1 MSSGAAATVSGADLR
16 LGGVLLAAGSASRLG
31 HRPKCLL
38 ELGGQPLIRRAL
50 DALTQAGV
58 GDVVVVLGHHRA
70 WIEPV
75 LQGAAVRTV
84 CNPEPE
90 QGQVSSQ
97 RLGLQALGP
106 GHGAVVVALAD
117 QPLIDADDVRALLR
131 AWARRPPGT
140 AVVFPRVQ
148 GQPGNPVVISDAVRQ
163 EILHSDPAVGARQW
177 RQAHPEAVWAWDT
190 DNPHYR
196 VDIDTPQDL
205 ARFQDLTGRP
215 LAWPQGLCPGEGSPP
230 AAGA

>member
-1 MSSGAAATVSGADLR
+1 MPVGAAATASGADLR
-16 LGGVLLAAGSASRLG
+16 IGAVLLAAGSASRLG

-38 ELGGQPLIRRAL
+38 QLDGQPLIRRAI
-50 DALTQAGV
+50 DALRQAGV
-58 GDVVVVLGHHRA
+58 GDLVVVLGHHRA

-75 LQGAAVRTV
+75 LQGAGARTV

-106 GHGAVVVALAD
+106 RHGAVLVALAD
-117 QPLIDADDVRALLR
+117 QPLVDVNDVRALLQ
-131 AWARRPPGT
+131 AWAQRPAGT
-140 AVVFPRVQ
+140 SVVFPRVQ
-148 GQPGNPVVISDAVRQ
+148 GQPGNPVVFSDDVRQQILRSDA
-163 EILHSDPAVGARQW
+163 AVGARQW
-177 RQAHPEAVWAWDT
+177 RQAHPEAVWPWDT

-205 ARFQDLTGRP
+205 ARFQDLTGRR
-215 LAWPQGLCPGEGSPP
+215 LAWPPGVPPVENPPP
-230 AAGA
+230 AVQA